1 MTTAVDAPAIAS
13 RVGHYY
19 RLDDTYEVGR
29 EKIREY
35 ARAVQ
40 DYHPA
45 HWDEAAALALGYT
58 GLVAPLT
65 FVSIPAMAANKHL
78 FESVVIG
85 YDMFVQTE
93 QVFEQHRP
101 IVAGDRLTTDVELSS
116 VRRIAGKDL
125 ITVTNTF
132 TDVAGERVHTM
143 HTTVV
148 GITGDEVDPAITT
161 AVQNSMMHG
170 VNIFGR
176 DETEPDEPAETPLR
190 PAGEVRV
197 ARPDRTPGTTFGFD
211 DLTAGIELPVRDAH
225 LSRGDLV
232 NYAGVSGDNN
242 PIHWDADIARLAGL
256 PDVIAHG
263 MLTMGMGAG
272 FVSGWTGDPGAV
284 TRYGVRLS
292 QTAVVDATSG
302 GSIEFTG
309 KVKSLNPENRS
320 AVIAIVAKSGGRKIF
335 GLATTDVRFR

>member
-1 MTTAVDAPAIAS
+1 MTATVDAPALAS

-19 RLDDTYEVGR
+19 RLDDTFEVGR

-45 HWDEAAALALGYT
+45 HWDEAAAAALGYT

-65 FVSIPAMAANKHL
+65 FVSIPAVGVNKHL
-78 FESVVIG
+78 FETAVNG

-101 IVAGDRLTTDVELSS
+101 IVAGDRLVTDVELSS
-116 VRRIAGKDL
+116 VRRVAGRDL

-132 TDVAGERVHTM
+132 TDEFGKRVHTM
-143 HTTVV
+143 RTTVV
-148 GITGDEVDPAITT
+148 GITGEQVDSALTD
-161 AVQNSMMHG
+161 AVRSSMMYG
-170 VNIFGR
+170 VSVFGR
-176 DETEPDEPAETPLR
+176 DDDSSDYTHTPMRPGIEVPVAVRARPSASTRSFDQIVVGAELPLR
-190 PAGEVRV
+190 
-197 ARPDRTPGTTFGFD
+197 DFQ
-211 DLTAGIELPVRDAH
+211 

-242 PIHWDADIARLAGL
+242 PIHWDTAIARLAGL
-256 PDVIAHG
+256 PDVVAHG

-272 FVSGWTGDPGAV
+272 FVSAWTGDPGAV
-284 TRYGVRLS
+284 TRFGVRLS
-292 QTAVVDATSG
+292 QAAVVDATDG
-302 GSIEFTG
+302 GAIEFAG
-309 KVKSLNPENRS
+309 KVKSVDSESRS
-320 AVIAIVAKSGGRKIF
+320 AVIAIVAKSRGRKIF
-335 GLATTDVRFR
+335 GLATTEVTFP

>member
-1 MTTAVDAPAIAS
+1 MTATVDAPALAS

-19 RLDDTYEVGR
+19 RLDDTFEVGR

-45 HWDEAAALALGYT
+45 HWDEAAAAALGYT

-65 FVSIPAMAANKHL
+65 FVSIPAVGVNKHL
-78 FESVVIG
+78 FETAVIG

-101 IVAGDRLTTDVELSS
+101 IVAGDRLVTDVELSS
-116 VRRIAGKDL
+116 VRRVAGRDL

-132 TDVAGERVHTM
+132 TDEFGERVHTM
-143 HTTVV
+143 RTTVV
-148 GITGDEVDPAITT
+148 GITGDQVDSALTD
-161 AVQNSMMHG
+161 AVRSSMMYG
-170 VNIFGR
+170 VSVFGR
-176 DETEPDEPAETPLR
+176 DDDSSDYTYTPMRPGMEVPIAIRARPSASTGSFDQIVVGAELPLR
-190 PAGEVRV
+190 
-197 ARPDRTPGTTFGFD
+197 DFQ
-211 DLTAGIELPVRDAH
+211 

-242 PIHWDADIARLAGL
+242 PIHWDTAIARLAGL
-256 PDVIAHG
+256 PDVVAHG

-272 FVSGWTGDPGAV
+272 FVSAWTGDPGAV
-284 TRYGVRLS
+284 TRFGVRLS
-292 QTAVVDATSG
+292 QAAVVDATDG
-302 GSIEFTG
+302 GAIEFAG
-309 KVKSLNPENRS
+309 KVKSVDSESRS
-320 AVIAIVAKSGGRKIF
+320 AVIAIVAKSRGRKIF
-335 GLATTDVRFR
+335 GLATTEVTFL

>member
-1 MTTAVDAPAIAS
+1 MTATVDAPALAS

-19 RLDDTYEVGR
+19 RLDDTFEVGR

-45 HWDEAAALALGYT
+45 HRDEAAAAALGHT

-65 FVSIPAMAANKHL
+65 FVSIPAVGVNKHL
-78 FESVVIG
+78 FETAVIG

-101 IVAGDRLTTDVELSS
+101 IVAGDRLITDVELSS
-116 VRRIAGKDL
+116 VRRVAGRDL

-132 TDVAGERVHTM
+132 TDEFGERVHTM
-143 HTTVV
+143 RTTVV
-148 GITGDEVDPAITT
+148 GITGEQVDSALTD
-161 AVQNSMMHG
+161 AVRSSMMYG
-170 VNIFGR
+170 VSVFGR
-176 DETEPDEPAETPLR
+176 DDDSSDYTHTPMRPGIEVPIAVRARPSASTRSFDQIVVGAELPLR
-190 PAGEVRV
+190 
-197 ARPDRTPGTTFGFD
+197 DFQ
-211 DLTAGIELPVRDAH
+211 

-242 PIHWDADIARLAGL
+242 PIHWDTAIARLAGL
-256 PDVIAHG
+256 PDVVAHG

-272 FVSGWTGDPGAV
+272 FVSAWTGDPGAV
-284 TRYGVRLS
+284 TRFGVRLS
-292 QTAVVDATSG
+292 QAAVVDATDG
-302 GSIEFTG
+302 GAIEFAG
-309 KVKSLNPENRS
+309 KVKSVDSETRS
-320 AVIAIVAKSGGRKIF
+320 AVIAIVAKSRGRKIF
-335 GLATTDVRFR
+335 GLATTEVTFL